1 MWCQSCG
8 ANLRGKRFGLF
19 WSRGIQPLRLGTS
32 QGSLGRT
39 ASSSSSRKKP
49 EVVSNE
55 VLPDPF
61 VSAETLKACALIDL
75 HLLAAD
81 HEAGSSGSQSPNHK
95 DMWKYGCPKSRGWEG
110 DVESW
115 TGSEDTSSSEWCEHN
130 AESRAL
136 SVPGNA

>member
-1 MWCQSCG
+1 M
-8 ANLRGKRFGLF
+8 
-19 WSRGIQPLRLGTS
+19 
-32 QGSLGRT
+32 GRT
-39 ASSSSSRKKP
+39 ASSSSSRKKKKP

-81 HEAGSSGSQSPNHK
+81 HEAGSSGSQSPDLG
-95 DMWKYGCPKSRGWEG
+95 DMWKYSCPKSRGWEG

-115 TGSEDTSSSEWCEHN
+115 TGSEDTSSEQCEHN